1 MSIRILHN
9 AQIFTLDSST
19 PKASAMAL
27 STGREG
33 GRILGTGGDDQI
45 LAAYEGAASIQN
57 MEGRTIVPGL
67 TDAHIHLQHYAL
79 GLQKIDCEVPTKEE
93 CLHRVRERAEI
104 TPPGQWILGH
114 GWNQNDWSAEFGSAS
129 DLDSVAPHHP
139 VFLTAKSLHSSWANT
154 AALQLAQIN
163 TTTPDPSG
171 GVIQR
176 DDKGNPTGILLEEA
190 TSLVS
195 RVIPAPSLPEL
206 MAALLKAQTKLLA
219 VGITSVHDFDA
230 QACFSALQK
239 IHAEGELK
247 LRVVKSIPF
256 EALPAAV
263 SVGLRTGY
271 GDDWLRIGNVK
282 MFSDGALGPYT
293 AAMLQPYENSPNN
306 RGLLLMDAAQI
317 YAEGR
322 LAVDNGLALAI
333 HAIGDRANHEVL
345 NALARLRQ
353 QDTRLRHRI
362 EHVQV
367 LQPQDTHRLAEL
379 GVIASMQPIH
389 TTSDMYMA
397 DAYWGK
403 RAAYSYALK
412 TQLEH
417 GATLAFGSDAPVES
431 PNPFWGIHAA
441 VTRRR
446 ADGSPGPA
454 GWYPIQRL
462 PFHQAI
468 AGFTTG
474 AAIAAGM
481 EDRQGK
487 LVPGYFADLLVLD
500 TNPFECNPD
509 EIRNILPAAT
519 MVAGEWMTSEP

>member
-1 MSIRILHN
+1 
-9 AQIFTLDSST
+9 
-19 PKASAMAL
+19 
-27 STGREG
+27 
-33 GRILGTGGDDQI
+33 
-45 LAAYEGAASIQN
+45 
-57 MEGRTIVPGL
+57 
-67 TDAHIHLQHYAL
+67 
-79 GLQKIDCEVPTKEE
+79 
-93 CLHRVRERAEI
+93 
-104 TPPGQWILGH
+104 
-114 GWNQNDWSAEFGSAS
+114 
-129 DLDSVAPHHP
+129 
-139 VFLTAKSLHSSWANT
+139 
-154 AALQLAQIN
+154 
-163 TTTPDPSG
+163 
-171 GVIQR
+171 
-176 DDKGNPTGILLEEA
+176 DDKGNPTGILLEGA

-206 MAALLKAQTKLLA
+206 MAALLKAQAKLLA
-219 VGITSVHDFDA
+219 MGITSVHDFDA

-239 IHAEGELK
+239 IHAESELK

-256 EALPAAV
+256 EALPTAV
-263 SVGLRTGY
+263 SVGLRTGF

-454 GWYPIQRL
+454 GWYPNQRL
-462 PFHQAI
+462 PVHQAI

-474 AAIAAGM
+474 AAIAASM

-487 LVPGYFADLLVLD
+487 LVSGYFADLLVLD

-519 MVAGEWMTSEP
+519 MVAGEWMTSEL